1 MLFRSIALWTAL
13 VGGGLGLGLR
23 DHFRS
28 PVQWGSTQWA
38 LGYCGCAAMLGILI
52 HARWD
57 FPLEKASILL
67 YFLTLLADGW
77 ARPVAEEMAANSAVE
92 ESPAA

>member
-1 MLFRSIALWTAL
+1 
-13 VGGGLGLGLR
+13 
-23 DHFRS
+23 
-28 PVQWGSTQWA
+28 
-38 LGYCGCAAMLGILI
+38 MLGILI